1 MIKIVHE
8 LFLFVKRNYRQSVG
22 NVLEMNEINIMLL
35 FNFILG
41 LILIFSCFKIIII
54 HYHTQRQRK
63 LKIKPIK
70 KLNDNIITY
79 HCLTG
84 FIMSLVFN
92 RGARNK
98 SCINPRSFDKY

>member
-1 MIKIVHE
+1 M
-8 LFLFVKRNYRQSVG
+8 NYFYLLSVPTVNRLG
-22 NVLEMNEINIMLL
+22 NVLEMNEIKIMFI

-41 LILIFSCFKIIII
+41 LILIFSCFKFIII
-54 HYHTQRQRK
+54 HYHTQKQKK

-70 KLNDNIITY
+70 KLNVNIIIY

-84 FIMSLVFN
+84 LIMSLAFN

-98 SCINPRSFDKY
+98 RCINLRSFDKY